1 MTISTATR
9 PFAGRTA
16 LVTGAARGLGAAI
29 ATRLAEGGAAV
40 LVADVLEAEGQ
51 ATAQALRA
59 RGLTAGFTRL
69 DVTREA
75 DWQEAAATCVD
86 AFGGLDIVV
95 NNAGI
100 EITSLIADADP
111 EAFRRLCDVNLTG
124 VLLGMKTAF
133 RTMRPGGA
141 AGRGGAVVN
150 IASTAAQGAFPTTGP
165 YAATKAGV
173 ERLTKVGAVEA
184 GKLGY
189 GVRVN
194 CVYPGYV
201 TTALSAESARKVV
214 AMGLFPD
221 VESLQAFLLDQ
232 TPLGRLGTA
241 QDVAETV
248 AFLCSD
254 AAGFVTGAGV
264 RVSGG
269 MGLH

>member
-1 MTISTATR
+1 MTATTL
-9 PFAGRTA
+9 PFADRTA
-16 LVTGAARGLGAAI
+16 LVTGAARGI
-29 ATRLAEGGAAV
+29 GAAV
-40 LVADVLEAEGQ
+40 ARTLAIKGADVVVADVLEAEGHE
-51 ATAQALRA
+51 TAARLRA
-59 RGLTAGFTRL
+59 EGLRVRFVHL
-69 DVTREA
+69 DVT
-75 DWQEAAATCVD
+75 DPLSWDAAVFETIEQT
-86 AFGGLDIVV
+86 GGLDIVV

-100 EITSLIADADP
+100 EVTSLIVDADP
-111 EAFRRLCDVNLTG
+111 LTFRRLCDVNLTG
-124 VLLGMKTAF
+124 VLLGMKSAF
-133 RTMRPGGA
+133 QAMRPGGA

-150 IASTAAQGAFPTTGP
+150 IASTAAQSAFPTTGL
-165 YAATKAGV
+165 YAATKSGV

-194 CVYPGYV
+194 CVYPGFV

-264 RVSGG
+264 PVSGG